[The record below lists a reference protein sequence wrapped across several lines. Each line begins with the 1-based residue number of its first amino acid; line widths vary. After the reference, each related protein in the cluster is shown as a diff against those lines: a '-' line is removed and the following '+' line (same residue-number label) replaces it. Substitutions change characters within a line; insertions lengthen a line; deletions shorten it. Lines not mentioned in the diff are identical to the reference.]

1 MPQKK
6 TKSVLF
12 RGQNRFRVT
21 YNPIYWPFLFVSAN
35 IMLIY
40 RQLTFLDFCKKRI
53 SVDLEYCN
61 PNKP

>member
-12 RGQNRFRVT
+12 KGQNRFRVT
-21 YNPIYWPFLFVSAN
+21 YNPIYRSFLFVLAN

-40 RQLTFLDFCKKRI
+40 RLLTFLDFCTKRI

-61 PNKP
+61 PGEP